1 MDKVQKSQKEL
12 KYETLNKIND
22 MTKKIDNAID
32 EKIRM
37 VKIGILGHVE
47 AESQKTLRRSIKME
61 ISRKTHVQSEA

>member
-12 KYETLNKIND
+12 KHETFNKIND

-61 ISRKTHVQSEA
+61 ISRKTHIQSEA